1 MGNRIAT
8 AVTHKSV
15 ANVPR
20 GTEARHKF
28 RGTEARHKLNKKFSV
43 VTKFLINNLSK
54 QAIPLDEIFIGV
66 REFADLF

>member
-8 AVTHKSV
+8 AVTYKSV
-15 ANVPR
+15 ANVP
-20 GTEARHKF
+20 

-54 QAIPLDEIFIGV
+54 QAISSKQAIPRDEMYISV